1 MLSLACSSKQIQP
14 VGIFCRFTGKCE
26 CIKLGEII
34 KKQDCYRVKFVFS
47 CFDSV
52 QTVFFACLWQDL
64 QSTNLVEVC
73 MALTV
78 VSQIFPRE
86 MIPAVLPLIEDKL
99 QHSK

>member
-1 MLSLACSSKQIQP
+1 MKD
-14 VGIFCRFTGKCE
+14 
-26 CIKLGEII
+26 LGDVCAEFKILR
-34 KKQDCYRVKFVFS
+34 KNLL
-47 CFDSV
+47 CFMS
-52 QTVFFACLWQDL
+52 QDL